1 MARSALV
8 IAIARYTIFRNLEK
22 TINDASAIAEILEQ
36 HGHYAIEPLPRKLDT
51 ENENRYELDRDPK
64 KEVKGKDLTAK
75 VKNFLLEQAKGKD
88 ALIYFAGHGFVAS
101 DEAGDPIGYLAAT
114 DSAKD
119 GANALSFDIFTKLVA
134 KSELSSLV
142 VLLDCCNAGDLL
154 ESSHYKAMEQA
165 FIKKQ
170 NYFLMAAC
178 RGSERSREGEEHG
191 IFTSAI
197 LDVLRNGITSGT
209 AVNADD
215 LFIKVNKE
223 LKQSGQ
229 EVIRTATGGS
239 INLLDDR
246 ITPRNV
252 PVIEDICP
260 YVGLKAF
267 TEETAIFFKG
277 RDRFVSRL
285 LQELDKSPFVP
296 VIGASGSGK
305 SSLVRAGLISALK
318 AQGNW
323 LILPP
328 IKPGDSLMEPANEI
342 GRVLTQICGDR
353 SDTKL
358 EICRSIESGD
368 LEAAIACL
376 PGSEKILLV
385 VDQFE
390 EIFTVCPKEK
400 EVERQ
405 QFIDL
410 LVGIMQHPDSRL
422 RVVTTMRADFFEN
435 CLAYR
440 GLGEVI
446 QKHQVLLLPMNE
458 KELQEAIEEPAKA
471 AKCELGE
478 GLLTA
483 ILRDVRHEKNVLPL
497 LEFALTE
504 LWKRRDHRRFTS
516 AAYDALGGVLGSLN
530 QQADGIYNALKKPAE
545 QDWAKR
551 ICLMLVSMRL
561 EEKDTR
567 QRRKKTDFLE
577 LVGNGDRQAFEIA
590 FEQLV
595 NGRLLVTDEVRES
608 GDREAWVDLTHEA
621 LMEQWQLFVGW
632 RDEKREVLRLSN
644 RIDDAFKEWQRA
656 EDKDKFLLSHGVV
669 EQIDEVKIAIFD
681 YLTPAPQQFVESSL
695 YFHKPWR
702 APSFGI
708 ELVDIPAGT
717 FWMGSPDGKGN
728 SDEKPDHKVTI
739 EAFRI
744 GKYPVTQ
751 AQWYAIA
758 KSPKVDF
765 ELNLSPSVNRGD
777 LSRPVEQVSW
787 HDAREFCARL
797 TGLSHQNGTMLTYR
811 LPTEAEW
818 EYACRAGAKDYTEYS
833 FGDDASQLDK
843 YAWYG
848 NNSGEKTLD
857 ADRLWQE
864 VNNNSSQYLWKL
876 RENQNGTHTVGLL
889 RPNDWGLYDMHGN
902 VHEWCLDEWHEDYSA
917 KPNHLNQ
924 NGNAAW
930 GELNVDE
937 NDNRYRLLRGGSW
950 SYIASNCRSSFRIG
964 DFSRDIGDNVG
975 FRVVVFSS
983 L

>member
-1 MARSALV
+1 MARYALIV
-8 IAIARYTIFRNLEK
+8 G
-22 TINDASAIAEILEQ
+22 IAEYKHTQLSPLSKTVGDAEAVANLLRL
-36 HGHYAIEPLPRKLDT
+36 HGDFQEVTLL
-51 ENENRYELDRDPK
+51 NEGRLIK
-64 KEVKGKDLTAK
+64 ADL
-75 VKNFLLEQAKGKD
+75 FRHLQRLLIEQATGSEV
-88 ALIYFAGHGFVAS
+88 LIYYTGHGVLVE
-101 DEAGDPIGYLAAT
+101 DCGVPYGYLAPSDCSAT
-114 DSAKD
+114 KEQVTNGVPFSAL
-119 GANALSFDIFTKLVA
+119 NKLIMES
-134 KSELSSLV
+134 KLSSLV
-142 VLLDCCNAGDLL
+142 MLLDCCHSGALL
-154 ESSHYKAMEQA
+154 KSVTETFTA
-165 FIKKQ
+165 FQ
-170 NYFLMAAC
+170 NVDKNYALIAAC
-178 RGSERSREGEEHG
+178 RDFEEAAAMKSEPHS
-191 IFTSAI
+191 IFTGALLQSLAREKAKDRGQI
-197 LDVLRNGITSGT
+197 
-209 AVNADD
+209 NASS
-215 LFIKVNKE
+215 LFGDIQDCLVQKKQESLFLGYGQRIKIVDY
-223 LKQSGQ
+223 
-229 EVIRTATGGS
+229 RTFLAEKPT
-239 INLLDDR
+239 
-246 ITPRNV
+246 
-252 PVIEDICP
+252 EDICP

-267 TEETAIFFKG
+267 TEETARFFKG

-318 AQGNW
+318 KAQGNW

-358 EICRSIESGD
+358 EVSKAIESGD

-458 KELQEAIEEPAKA
+458 KELQEAIEQPAKSA
-471 AKCELGE
+471 EYELGE
-478 GLLTA
+478 GLLPA
-483 ILRDVRHEKNVLPL
+483 ILRDVRHENNVLPL
-497 LEFALTE
+497 LEFALTQ
-504 LWKRRDHRRFTS
+504 LWQNRTHRRFTF
-516 AAYDALGGVLGSLN
+516 AAYETLGGVIGALN
-530 QQADGIYNALKKPAE
+530 KHAESIYEKLKPVE
-545 QDWAKR
+545 QEWAKR
-551 ICLMLVSMRL
+551 ICLKLVRAGL

-567 QRRKKTDFLE
+567 QRQSKQE
-577 LVGNGDRQAFEIA
+577 LLKLVKDGELQGFEITLQ
-590 FEQLV
+590 QLV
-595 NGRLLVTDEVRES
+595 NGRLLATDKD

-621 LMEQWQLFVGW
+621 LMEQWQRFAEW

-656 EDKDKFLLSHGVV
+656 ENKDDFLLSHGVV
-669 EQIDEVKIAIFD
+669 EQIDKVKIAIFD

-695 YFHKPWR
+695 YYHKPWR
-702 APSFGI
+702 DPSFGI

-717 FWMGSPDGKGN
+717 FWMGSPDGKGD

-765 ELNLSPSVNRGD
+765 ELNLSPSGNRGD

-787 HDAREFCARL
+787 YDAREFCARL
-797 TGLSHQNGTMLTYR
+797 TQLSHQDGTMLTYR

-818 EYACRAGAKDYTEYS
+818 EYACRAGATDYTEYS
-833 FGDDASQLDK
+833 FGDEASQLDK

-848 NNSGEKTLD
+848 NNSGEETLD

-864 VNNNSSQYLWKL
+864 ANNNSSQYLQKL

-889 RPNDWGLYDMHGN
+889 PPNAWGLHDMHGN
-902 VHEWCLDEWHEDYSA
+902 VYEWCLDEWHEDYSA
-917 KPNHLNQ
+917 KPKHLNQ

-930 GELNVDE
+930 GELEVNE
-937 NDNRYRLLRGGSW
+937 NDNRYRLMRGGSW
-950 SYIASNCRSSFRIG
+950 YNYASNCRSSNRIR
-964 DFSRDIGDNVG
+964 DYSRDIINNVG
-975 FRVVVFSS
+975 FRVVVFSP

>member
-154 ESSHYKAMEQA
+154 ESSHYKAMDQA

-178 RGSERSREGEEHG
+178 RGSERAREGEEHG

-260 YVGLKAF
+260 YVGLEAF
-267 TEETAIFFKG
+267 TEKTARFFKG
-277 RDRFVSRL
+277 RDRFVSL
-285 LQELDKSPFVP
+285 LLEELEKSRFVP

-305 SSLVRAGLISALK
+305 SSLVRAGLIPILE

-328 IKPGDSLMEPANEI
+328 IKPGDSPQQPVNEVI
-342 GRVLTQICGDR
+342 RVLSQMPDR
-353 SDTKL
+353 ADTKL
-358 EICRSIESGD
+358 EIYRSIESGN

-376 PGSEKILLV
+376 SGSEKILLV

-400 EVERQ
+400 EAERQ

-410 LVGIMQHPDSRL
+410 LVGIMQHTDSRL

-440 GLGEVI
+440 GLGEAI
-446 QKHQVLLLPMNE
+446 QKHKVLLLPMNQA
-458 KELQEAIEEPAKA
+458 ELQQAIEQPAKSA
-471 AKCELGE
+471 EYELGE
-478 GLLTA
+478 GLLPA
-483 ILRDVRHEKNVLPL
+483 ILRDVRHENNVLPL
-497 LEFALTE
+497 LEFALTQ
-504 LWKRRDHRRFTS
+504 LWQNRTHRRFTF
-516 AAYDALGGVLGSLN
+516 AAYETLGGVIGALN
-530 QQADGIYNALKKPAE
+530 KHAESIYEKLKPVE
-545 QDWAKR
+545 QEWAKR
-551 ICLMLVSMRL
+551 ICLKLVRAGL

-567 QRRKKTDFLE
+567 QRQSKQE
-577 LVGNGDRQAFEIA
+577 LLKLVKDGELQGFEITLQ
-590 FEQLV
+590 QLV
-595 NGRLLVTDEVRES
+595 NGRLLATDKD

-621 LMEQWQLFVGW
+621 LMEQWQRFAEW

-644 RIDDAFKEWQRA
+644 RIDDAFKEWQKA

-669 EQIDEVKIAIFD
+669 EQIDDVKTAIFD

-702 APSFGI
+702 DPSFGI

-717 FWMGSPDGKGN
+717 FWMGSPDGKGD

-777 LSRPVEQVSW
+777 LLRPVEQVSW
-787 HDAREFCARL
+787 YDAREFCARL
-797 TGLSHQNGTMLTYR
+797 TQLSHQDGTMLTYR

-818 EYACRAGAKDYTEYS
+818 EYACRAGATDYTEYS
-833 FGDDASQLDK
+833 FGDEASQLDK

-848 NNSGEKTLD
+848 NNSGEETLD

-864 VNNNSSQYLWKL
+864 ANNNSSQYLQKL

-889 RPNDWGLYDMHGN
+889 PPNAWGLHDMHGN
-902 VHEWCLDEWHEDYSA
+902 VYEWCLDEWHEDYSA

-950 SYIASNCRSSFRIG
+950 NDIASNCRSSYRIR
-964 DFSRDIGDNVG
+964 DFTRGFGNNVG